1 MAMLAIISDS
11 HDRDSYLELLDVQ
24 LNRYAVDTILHLG
37 DVTSPEM
44 IEYLKGYKTYFVVG
58 NNDFDRER
66 LERNVKSIKG
76 VLQEQPLCF
85 DWNNRKIFAV
95 HGHLNGETLARN
107 AFESGEWVL
116 VCYGHTHRYESQ
128 FKKTSGTSSG
138 LSWLVNPGAMQDGS
152 FCLINDNRFEP
163 RHFKLDEMDF

>member
-58 NNDFDRER
+58 NNDFDR
-66 LERNVKSIKG
+66 
-76 VLQEQPLCF
+76 
-85 DWNNRKIFAV
+85 
-95 HGHLNGETLARN
+95 
-107 AFESGEWVL
+107 
-116 VCYGHTHRYESQ
+116 
-128 FKKTSGTSSG
+128 
-138 LSWLVNPGAMQDGS
+138 
-152 FCLINDNRFEP
+152 
-163 RHFKLDEMDF
+163 